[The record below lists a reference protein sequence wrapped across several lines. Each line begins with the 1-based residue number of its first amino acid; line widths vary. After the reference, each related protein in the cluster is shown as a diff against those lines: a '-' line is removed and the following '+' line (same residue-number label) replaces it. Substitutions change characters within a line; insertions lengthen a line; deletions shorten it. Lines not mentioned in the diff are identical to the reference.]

1 MTDSELAELISDAL
15 RNGITHPGNGREQ
28 KPKPI
33 ALPFGGTPTMPE
45 PMKQLLNASTKL
57 LGEAIIHLLKTKGKV
72 EFINRDE
79 AKVMRRAVGD
89 MPARGPMTPVYC
101 RCDVKHERPLTSLSV
116 ADPEQI
122 VVDGPSLLRVLHGK
136 AIECPHGAIT

>member
-1 MTDSELAELISDAL
+1 MTDEDLAEMVSDAL

-45 PMKQLLNASTKL
+45 PMKQLLDASTKL
-57 LGEAIIHLLKTKGKV
+57 LGEAIIHLLKTKGGV
-72 EFINRDE
+72 EFIDRDE
-79 AKVMRRAVGD
+79 AKLMRRAVGD
-89 MPARGPMTPVYC
+89 MPERGPMTPVYC
-101 RCDVKHERPLTSLSV
+101 RCDVKHERPLITLSV

-122 VVDGPSLLRVLHGK
+122 VVDGPSLLRVLHAK
-136 AIECPHGAIT
+136 TVECPHGAI